1 MPQAVSS
8 LQADF
13 PFSLYNFVI
22 LNHFLHL
29 VMKGNSHNL
38 MKAGAKRRRTKEE
51 IKEEKL
57 EEMERIRDIEEKVQR
72 FSAMEAELAELRG

>member
-1 MPQAVSS
+1 
-8 LQADF
+8 
-13 PFSLYNFVI
+13 
-22 LNHFLHL
+22 
-29 VMKGNSHNL
+29 MKGNSHNL

-57 EEMERIRDIEEKVQR
+57 GEMERIRDIEEKVQR